1 MDIRVTDEAYARAEK
16 STNDRTLL
24 AIPAPIRLGFQL
36 TSRISP
42 RLGAEVARQ
51 LFFHPPRAPYRDD
64 QQAILTFA
72 QRALLSVRDRHI
84 QAYCWGHGPVVLLL
98 HGWGGHAGQMTE
110 FVAPLT
116 KAGYRA
122 VALDA
127 PAHGRSDG
135 RLSSIVHFARAIEA
149 AASTFG
155 PLHAIIAHS
164 FGTTAAVQ
172 AMAKGLPLNRA
183 VFIAPQARL
192 TGYWQ
197 LFRRTLGMS
206 EEVWELMRVRTER
219 WLKIR
224 YDQLHPADIAPR
236 MKAPLLILH
245 GEADRM
251 TPISEGETLARL
263 WPGAEFRAL
272 DCGHI
277 AILRD
282 WRTLLAGVDFVKR

>member
-1 MDIRVTDEAYARAEK
+1 M
-16 STNDRTLL
+16 
-24 AIPAPIRLGFQL
+24 
-36 TSRISP
+36 
-42 RLGAEVARQ
+42 ARQ
-51 LFFHPPRAPYRDD
+51 LFFRPPRAPYRDE
-64 QQAILTFA
+64 QRAVLTSA
-72 QRALLSVRDRHI
+72 QRALLSVRGRHI
-84 QAYCWGHGPVVLLL
+84 QAYCWGHGAVVLLL

-127 PAHGRSDG
+127 PAHGRSNG

-197 LFRRTLGMS
+197 LFRQTLGMS
-206 EEVWELMRVRTER
+206 EEVWELMRIRTER

-224 YDQLHPADIAPR
+224 YDQLHPANIAPR

-251 TPISEGETLARL
+251 TPIAEGETLARL

-277 AILRD
+277 TILRD